1 MAGEYGYSFSSVR
14 RDFIR
19 AVVGLVLCS
28 LPVVFGL
35 ELILALWFL
44 VPLIILFLIF
54 LVRTVLRYVT
64 TVTVTD
70 EWIRVNSLFDITLYW
85 SDITDFRLSYFTLWR
100 SGEKGWMQMRLR
112 NATNSI
118 RMESSLVG
126 FEEIASR
133 AFAAAEANHVSL
145 NLATTSNLE
154 AFGFNF
160 KRRGDG
166 IG

>member
-1 MAGEYGYSFSSVR
+1 MADEYGYSFSSVGG
-14 RDFIR
+14 DCVR

-28 LPVVFGL
+28 LPVLLGL
-35 ELILALWFL
+35 ELILALWLL
-44 VPLIILFLIF
+44 VPLTAVFITF
-54 LVRTVLRYVT
+54 LVRIIIRYMT
-64 TVTVTD
+64 TVTVSD
-70 EWIRVNSLFDITLYW
+70 EWIRVNSFFDITLYW
-85 SDITDFRLSYFTLWR
+85 ADVTDFKLSYFTLWR
-100 SGEKGWMQMRLR
+100 NGEKGWMQMRLR

-133 AFAAAEANHVSL
+133 AFAAAEANQISL
-145 NLATTSNLE
+145 NSATTSNME
-154 AFGFNF
+154 AFGLNS